1 MESCWAP
8 PGDCC
13 PTLTV
18 GLPCHPPPH
27 PGFLPRSLFC
37 KTLALALL
45 SSLREETV
53 VPETG
58 PRKPAADTGQ
68 RAGWEAAV
76 LTGRSAFPR
85 EQPLHRR
92 AGKLAQR
99 RRVFSSAAICG
110 DGQTAA
116 GSSPCSPC
124 EHALMAEMRQVPF
137 LSQGHLMLV
146 QSKSTQRLLDMKPLW
161 EETEGHFIL

>member
-18 GLPCHPPPH
+18 GAPLATSQPH
-27 PGFLPRSLFC
+27 PQLPRSLLC
-37 KTLALALL
+37 KTVALALL

-58 PRKPAADTGQ
+58 PHKPAADTGQ

-76 LTGRSAFPR
+76 LTARSAFPR

-92 AGKLAQR
+92 PGKRAQR

-116 GSSPCSPC
+116 GSSPCSRC

-137 LSQGHLMLV
+137 LFQGHLMLV
-146 QSKSTQRLLDMKPLW
+146 QSESRQRLLDMKPRW